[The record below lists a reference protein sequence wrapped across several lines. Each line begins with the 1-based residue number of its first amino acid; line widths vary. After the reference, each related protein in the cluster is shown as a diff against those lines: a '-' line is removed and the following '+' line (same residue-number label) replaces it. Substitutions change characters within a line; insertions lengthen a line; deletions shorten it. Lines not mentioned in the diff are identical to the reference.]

1 MTVIVSTDFV
11 ALMLRLTAGGALLF
25 HGVPKVRG
33 GWGKQAG
40 QWIGSMGVPPG
51 AATLVTLL
59 EFFGGLFLMIGL
71 LVPVV
76 AAFFAVQFLGIIA
89 MKVMKMKAGFMGA
102 AGKQG
107 FELDYVYLVLSLAIL
122 MVGAGSISL
131 DGLLGIL

>member
-1 MTVIVSTDFV
+1 MATIVSTDFI
-11 ALMLRLTAGGALLF
+11 ALMLRLTAGGALLV
-25 HGVPKVRG
+25 HGIPKAKG

-40 QWIGSMGVPPG
+40 QWIGSMGVHPR

-59 EFFGGLFLMIGL
+59 ELFGALFLMIGL

-89 MKVMKMKAGFMGA
+89 MKVRKMKAGFMGA
-102 AGKQG
+102 DGKPG
-107 FELDYVYLVLSLAIL
+107 YELDYVYLVLSLAIL

-131 DGLLGIL
+131 DGLLGVL